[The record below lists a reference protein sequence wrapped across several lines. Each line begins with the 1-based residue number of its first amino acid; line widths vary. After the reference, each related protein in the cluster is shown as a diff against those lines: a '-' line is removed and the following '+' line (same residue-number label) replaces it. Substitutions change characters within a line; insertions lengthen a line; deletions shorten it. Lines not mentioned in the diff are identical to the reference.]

1 MSLGEQFNKA
11 MALWFELTG
20 FDPDAKSFTMGGWR
34 IRDMNEEI
42 KKAFKLDP
50 TLVTSF
56 FLLDA
61 YSESYLK
68 GRTVSMDELD
78 TNPERT
84 MEYLMKVKEF
94 RALIKSPDLVAVGI
108 QFQQQIERAMAH
120 YNVPNG
126 AVADLIANKHQL
138 AFLRR
143 DALRSMDQ
151 LRVNQFLAGEY
162 DEDVNPVYNPTVF
175 SYWNMNSCIEHLCH
189 MPSGISLNLIRDP
202 DELHSYF
209 CFTVRNGGNLIVLS
223 DVPEYAHPLG
233 RYMSRRPDRA
243 YDNRVSKNWFPYELL
258 AIEYD
263 EDGKAYHDKYR
274 EAKDKGLVPHNPQ
287 HFTLKEISELEPPV
301 IAWTIMMFDLLKDR
315 YWKQKPQPL
324 PLSYTAEM
332 IRLDDTN
339 RLLGSAASANL
350 PVIGYQPLALAPLS
364 IDDIKT
370 DKLDKAAIGNSAAT
384 TDNENFGSKQW
395 MEDRYGDKVA
405 NEVLNLLGAP
415 DAKVHFITAGD
426 ETPGEGSF
434 GSGKSLVL
442 REDSIVKSMDAKDYE
457 NYTRFSRRDDVAIY
471 RLNAVDGTT
480 FGTRQQIDADRKFIA
495 RLNYV
500 KGIQREFDAEW
511 DAHKDELIAWVAE
524 RYKANFDEL
533 LRYATVDRFER
544 KIVSRG
550 FTSTGKE
557 HRYTFAATS
566 PYHYTRSM
574 SDAHFYDFGRMTS
587 AILNLPQPSNWDEPR
602 CYFTDVRAYWFT
614 AIKPRNSVDL
624 AYLCGVE
631 VSDLPD
637 LLQHWH
643 NRDDEPYTGNSILNR
658 IDPLEWAIHPPW
670 QRESFMVKIYL
681 SKRAR
686 TRLMKELTPPE
697 QTITG
702 NEEYVPTV
710 MRM

>member
-120 YNVPNG
+120 YNVPSE

-301 IAWTIMMFDLLKDR
+301 IAWTIMMFDLLEGPLLEAEAPAAAAELHRRDDPARRHQPSAGIGGERQPAGDR
-315 YWKQKPQPL
+315 L
-324 PLSYTAEM
+324 PAAEP
-332 IRLDDTN
+332 
-339 RLLGSAASANL
+339 SAA
-350 PVIGYQPLALAPLS
+350 
-364 IDDIKT
+364 DDRRHQ
-370 DKLDKAAIGNSAAT
+370 DRQARQEAAIGNSAAT

-415 DAKVHFITAGD
+415 DAKVHFITSGD

-434 GSGKSLVL
+434 GSGKSLVV

-457 NYTRFSRRDDVAIY
+457 DYTRFSRRDDVAIY
-471 RLNAVDGTT
+471 RMNAVDGTT

-511 DAHKDELIAWVAE
+511 DAAGRTH
-524 RYKANFDEL
+524 R
-533 LRYATVDRFER
+533 VDRR
-544 KIVSRG
+544 ALQGQPRRASPLCDRG
-550 FTSTGKE
+550 
-557 HRYTFAATS
+557 
-566 PYHYTRSM
+566 
-574 SDAHFYDFGRMTS
+574 
-587 AILNLPQPSNWDEPR
+587 Q
-602 CYFTDVRAYWFT
+602 VRAQDHQPWLHLHRQG
-614 AIKPRNSVDL
+614 ASLHLRRDQPLSLHPRV
-624 AYLCGVE
+624 GRT
-631 VSDLPD
+631 
-637 LLQHWH
+637 LL
-643 NRDDEPYTGNSILNR
+643 
-658 IDPLEWAIHPPW
+658 
-670 QRESFMVKIYL
+670 
-681 SKRAR
+681 
-686 TRLMKELTPPE
+686 
-697 QTITG
+697 
-702 NEEYVPTV
+702 
-710 MRM
+710 